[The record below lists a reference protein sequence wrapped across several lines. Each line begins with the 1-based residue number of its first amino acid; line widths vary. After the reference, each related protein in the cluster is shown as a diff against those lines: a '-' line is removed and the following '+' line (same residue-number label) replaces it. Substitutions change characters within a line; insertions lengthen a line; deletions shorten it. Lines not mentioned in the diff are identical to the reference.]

1 MLATIEVSEA
11 NLTNHIE
18 SLKYASIIQRGLL
31 PKKRHFNRHFSD
43 HFVLFKP
50 LNFVSGDF
58 YWVGGKDGLIFA
70 AVGDCTGHGV
80 PGAMLSILARNIL
93 EYSIMT
99 KSFLSTD
106 RVLRE
111 LDKKF
116 IESFFHVR
124 EEEYNNDW
132 VDIALICID
141 KKRSVIE
148 FSSANRKILHVGKNG
163 AEVYSGSSYPIGGW
177 QVERNRRFDRVTI
190 PFEPG
195 DAIYLGSDGYQDQ
208 IGGERLKKF
217 SSRRLH
223 DLLQDNYEHPMKKQ
237 KIKLVKELAK
247 WQGKEEQIDDI
258 CLMGLRI

>member
-1 MLATIEVSEA
+1 MLVSVNISEA

-31 PKKRHFNRHFSD
+31 PKKRHFNRHVSD
-43 HFVLFKP
+43 HFVFFKP

-58 YWVGGKDGLIFA
+58 YWIGGRGDLVFA

-93 EYSIMT
+93 EYSIMN
-99 KSFLSTD
+99 KSIFSTD
-106 RVLRE
+106 RILRE

-141 KKRSVIE
+141 KKRSTIE
-148 FSSANRKILHVGKNG
+148 FSSANRKILHVGREG
-163 AEVYSGSSYPIGGW
+163 AVVHAGSSYPIGGW
-177 QVERNRRFDRVTI
+177 QIETNRKFERVII

-195 DAIYLGSDGYQDQ
+195 DALYMGSDGYQDQ

-217 SSRRLH
+217 SSRQLH
-223 DLLQDNYEHPMKKQ
+223 ELLHENYHLPMNKQ
-237 KIKLVKELAK
+237 KMVLVKTLSK

-258 CLMGLRI
+258 CLMGIRL